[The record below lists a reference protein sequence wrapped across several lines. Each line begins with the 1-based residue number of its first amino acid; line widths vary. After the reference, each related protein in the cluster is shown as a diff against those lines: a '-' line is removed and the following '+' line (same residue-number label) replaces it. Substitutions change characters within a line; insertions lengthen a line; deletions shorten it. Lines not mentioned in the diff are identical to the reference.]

1 MSIKN
6 INSEKE
12 NIKNYQNT
20 CAEFIKDLSLDYLN
34 WVDRYNLSPEEVKI
48 RKQKINDVVIKSSHI
63 IDKFGDTIKKI
74 DIIMNDGI
82 SKMAEYTAG
91 YPFQFSIIVNNLT
104 RYTYTALGEIRLN
117 IKAIPNYG
125 KGVRIGNYDKHNLIL
140 LNSSSPVNYSFN
152 KSSLESVDILDDYIV
167 IDTKNCLN
175 NDIISATVIV
185 EEIKDNIVFEKRGFS
200 TLVLI
205 KQKGSM
211 D

>member
-12 NIKNYQNT
+12 NIHNYQNT

-34 WVDRYNLSPEEVKI
+34 WVDRYNLSPEEMKI
-48 RKQKINDVVIKSSHI
+48 RKQKINDVVTKSNHI
-63 IDKFGDTIKKI
+63 INKFGDTIKKI
-74 DIIMNDGI
+74 DIIMNDAI

-91 YPFQFSIIVNNLT
+91 YPFQFSILVNNLS
-104 RYTYTALGEIRLN
+104 RYTYNPRGEIRLN

-125 KGVRIGNYDKHNLIL
+125 KGVRIGNYDKYNLIL

-152 KSSLESVDILDDYIV
+152 KSSLESVDILNDYIV
-167 IDTKNCLN
+167 IDAKTCLN

-200 TLVLI
+200 TLVLVI
-205 KQKGSM
+205 QN
-211 D
+211 